1 MSKTRRWPKALS
13 RIVLIVITALTA
25 FPFLWLFVLSFKTDT
40 EILNSPFSLPESI
53 SFSNYERA
61 LHTLPLIKMFGN
73 TLFVAVFA
81 LAISLVCTF
90 MLSYAITRLQFKSK
104 RLQNGLYLLFVAG
117 LTIPPY
123 IVIFPTYRM
132 IVSMGLLGNRA
143 SLILPLAAT
152 TMALGVLLMVGFLRD
167 FPKEI
172 EEAAIIDGCNIYQMC
187 TSVVLPVIKPVLATV
202 IIFNVLYFWNEYPI
216 SSVLVNDPKMMTISL
231 GASMFRGRYSMDYSG
246 MIAATVIIIIPQLL
260 FYLLFQ
266 KHIVE
271 GIPAGALN
279 GYARPDDI

>member
-1 MSKTRRWPKALS
+1 MMSKTRRWPKALS
-13 RIVLIVITALTA
+13 RIVLIVITAFTA

-40 EILNSPFSLPESI
+40 EILNSPFSLPECI

-143 SLILPLAAT
+143 SLILPLTAT

-187 TSVVLPVIKPVLATV
+187 TRVVLPVIKPVLATV

-260 FYLLFQ
+260 CYLLFQ

-271 GIPAGALN
+271 GMTAWAVKG
-279 GYARPDDI
+279 

>member
-13 RIVLIVITALTA
+13 RIVLIVITAFTA

-40 EILNSPFSLPESI
+40 EILNSPFSLPECI

-61 LHTLPLIKMFGN
+61 LHTLPLIKMFRN

-187 TSVVLPVIKPVLATV
+187 TRVVLPVIKPVLATV

-271 GIPAGALN
+271 GMTAGAVK
-279 GYARPDDI
+279 G

>member
-1 MSKTRRWPKALS
+1 MMSKTRRWPKALS

-187 TSVVLPVIKPVLATV
+187 TRVVLPVIKPVLATV

-271 GIPAGALN
+271 GMTAGAVK
-279 GYARPDDI
+279 G

>member
-1 MSKTRRWPKALS
+1 MLKIRRWPKFLS
-13 RIVLIVITALTA
+13 RMLLIIITILTV
-25 FPFLWLFVLSFKTDT
+25 FPFLWLFILSFKTDT
-40 EILNSPFSLPESI
+40 QILNSPFSLPESLN
-53 SFSNYERA
+53 FANYERA
-61 LHTLPLIKMFGN
+61 LNTLPLIRMFGN
-73 TLFVAVFA
+73 TFFVAIFA
-81 LAISLVCTF
+81 LLISLTCTF
-90 MLSYAITRLQFKSK
+90 MVSYAITRLQFKSK

-123 IVIFPTYRM
+123 IIIFPTYRI
-132 IVSMGLLGNRA
+132 IVSIGLLGNRA
-143 SLILPLAAT
+143 SLIMPLAAT

-167 FPKEI
+167 FPGEI
-172 EEAAIIDGCNIYQMC
+172 EEAAIIDGCNIFQMC
-187 TSVVLPVIKPVLATV
+187 VRVVIPIIKPVLATV

-260 FYLLFQ
+260 FYLVFQ

-271 GIPAGALN
+271 GMTAGAVK
-279 GYARPDDI
+279 G

>member
-13 RIVLIVITALTA
+13 RIVLIMITALTA

-53 SFSNYERA
+53 DFSNYERA
-61 LHTLPLIKMFGN
+61 LDTLPLVKMFGN

-81 LAISLVCTF
+81 LLISLVCTF
-90 MLSYAITRLQFKSK
+90 MLSYAITRLEFKSK

-132 IVSMGLLGNRA
+132 IVSMGLLGNRV

-187 TSVVLPVIKPVLATV
+187 TKVVLPVIKPVLATV

-216 SSVLVNDPKMMTISL
+216 SSVLVNDPQMMTISL

-266 KHIVE
+266 KNIVE
-271 GIPAGALN
+271 GMTAGAVK
-279 GYARPDDI
+279 G

>member
-90 MLSYAITRLQFKSK
+90 MLSYAITRLQFKSM

-271 GIPAGALN
+271 GMTAGAVK
-279 GYARPDDI
+279 G

>member
-1 MSKTRRWPKALS
+1 MSKTHRWPKALS
-13 RIVLIVITALTA
+13 RIVLIMITALTA

-53 SFSNYERA
+53 DFSNYERA
-61 LHTLPLIKMFGN
+61 LDTLPLVKMFGN

-81 LAISLVCTF
+81 LLISLVCTF
-90 MLSYAITRLQFKSK
+90 MLSYAITRLEFKSK

-132 IVSMGLLGNRA
+132 IVSMGLLGNRV

-187 TSVVLPVIKPVLATV
+187 TKVVLPVIKPVLATV

-216 SSVLVNDPKMMTISL
+216 SSVLVNDPQMMTISL

-246 MIAATVIIIIPQLL
+246 MIAANVIIIIPQLL

-266 KHIVE
+266 KNIVE
-271 GIPAGALN
+271 GMTAGAVK
-279 GYARPDDI
+279 G

>member
-1 MSKTRRWPKALS
+1 MMSKTRRWPKALS

-271 GIPAGALN
+271 GMTAGAVK
-279 GYARPDDI
+279 G

>member
-13 RIVLIVITALTA
+13 RIVLIVITAFTA

-40 EILNSPFSLPESI
+40 EILNSPFSLPECI

-61 LHTLPLIKMFGN
+61 LHTLTLIKMFRN

-187 TSVVLPVIKPVLATV
+187 TRVVLPVIKPVLATV

-271 GIPAGALN
+271 GMTAGAVK
-279 GYARPDDI
+279 G

>member
-1 MSKTRRWPKALS
+1 MSKIRKWPKALS
-13 RIVLIVITALTA
+13 RIVLILITALTA

-40 EILNSPFSLPESI
+40 EILNSPFSLPERI
-53 SFSNYERA
+53 DFSNYERA
-61 LHTLPLIKMFGN
+61 LDTLPLVKMFGN

-81 LAISLVCTF
+81 LIISLVCTF

-132 IVSMGLLGNRA
+132 IVSMGLLGNRV

-187 TSVVLPVIKPVLATV
+187 TKVVLPVIKPVLATV

-246 MIAATVIIIIPQLL
+246 MIAATVLIIIPQLL

-271 GIPAGALN
+271 GMTAGAVK
-279 GYARPDDI
+279 G

>member
-13 RIVLIVITALTA
+13 RIALIVITALTA

-187 TSVVLPVIKPVLATV
+187 TRVVLPVIKPVLATV

-271 GIPAGALN
+271 GMTAGAVK
-279 GYARPDDI
+279 G

>member
-1 MSKTRRWPKALS
+1 
-13 RIVLIVITALTA
+13 
-25 FPFLWLFVLSFKTDT
+25 
-40 EILNSPFSLPESI
+40 
-53 SFSNYERA
+53 
-61 LHTLPLIKMFGN
+61 MFGN

-132 IVSMGLLGNRA
+132 IVSMGNTVGKEA

-187 TSVVLPVIKPVLATV
+187 TRVVLPVIKPV
-202 IIFNVLYFWNEYPI
+202 ICHGYYF
-216 SSVLVNDPKMMTISL
+216 
-231 GASMFRGRYSMDYSG
+231 
-246 MIAATVIIIIPQLL
+246 
-260 FYLLFQ
+260 
-266 KHIVE
+266 
-271 GIPAGALN
+271 
-279 GYARPDDI
+279 

>member
-216 SSVLVNDPKMMTISL
+216 SSVLVNNPKMMTISL

-271 GIPAGALN
+271 GMTAGAVK
-279 GYARPDDI
+279 G

>member
-61 LHTLPLIKMFGN
+61 LHTLRLIKMFGN

-271 GIPAGALN
+271 GMTAGAVK
-279 GYARPDDI
+279 G

>member
-143 SLILPLAAT
+143 SLILPRAAT

-271 GIPAGALN
+271 GMTAGAVK
-279 GYARPDDI
+279 G

>member
-271 GIPAGALN
+271 GMTAGAVK
-279 GYARPDDI
+279 G

>member
-1 MSKTRRWPKALS
+1 MMSKTRRWPKALS

-104 RLQNGLYLLFVAG
+104 RLQNCLYLLFVAG

-187 TSVVLPVIKPVLATV
+187 TRVVLPVIKPVLATV

-271 GIPAGALN
+271 GMTAGAVK
-279 GYARPDDI
+279 G

>member
-1 MSKTRRWPKALS
+1 MSKTRRWPKALIL
-13 RIVLIVITALTA
+13 IVLIVITAFTA

-40 EILNSPFSLPESI
+40 EILNSPFSLPECI

-187 TSVVLPVIKPVLATV
+187 TRVVLPVIKPVLATV

-271 GIPAGALN
+271 GMTAGAVK
-279 GYARPDDI
+279 G

>member
-187 TSVVLPVIKPVLATV
+187 TRVVLPVIKPVLATV

-271 GIPAGALN
+271 GMTAGAVK
-279 GYARPDDI
+279 G

>member
-260 FYLLFQ
+260 FFLLFQ

-271 GIPAGALN
+271 GMTAGAVK
-279 GYARPDDI
+279 G

>member
-187 TSVVLPVIKPVLATV
+187 TRVVLPVIKPVPATV

-271 GIPAGALN
+271 GMTAGAVK
-279 GYARPDDI
+279 G

>member
-40 EILNSPFSLPESI
+40 EILNSPFSLPECI

-187 TSVVLPVIKPVLATV
+187 TRVVLPVIKPVLATV

-271 GIPAGALN
+271 GMTAGAVK
-279 GYARPDDI
+279 G

>member
-187 TSVVLPVIKPVLATV
+187 TRVVLPVIKPVLAAV

-271 GIPAGALN
+271 GMTAGAVK
-279 GYARPDDI
+279 G

>member
-1 MSKTRRWPKALS
+1 
-13 RIVLIVITALTA
+13 
-25 FPFLWLFVLSFKTDT
+25 
-40 EILNSPFSLPESI
+40 
-53 SFSNYERA
+53 
-61 LHTLPLIKMFGN
+61 MFGN

-187 TSVVLPVIKPVLATV
+187 TRVVLPVIKPVLATV

-271 GIPAGALN
+271 GMTAGAVK
-279 GYARPDDI
+279 G